1 MFKKLMIGVLATAML
16 ATGGTLAF
24 AGDGGNDGDDDDG
37 DVIRL
42 TSRTVSEG
50 EIDLGE
56 AGFGPGDRF
65 FFAEDL
71 LRGGERVGESGGEC
85 VIVRVEGQDATGN
98 CVATLSLPAGQITL
112 QGLITFTEGDPPF
125 TVAVTG
131 GTGRYRD
138 ADGEATIETVS
149 ETEDRF
155 TIRLD

>member
-1 MFKKLMIGVLATAML
+1 MFRKLMIGVLATAMV

-24 AGDGGNDGDDDDG
+24 AGNGDDGDDDNG

-42 TSRTVSEG
+42 TSRTVSDG
-50 EIDLGE
+50 DIDLGE
-56 AGFGPGDRF
+56 TGPSTGDRF

-71 LRGGERVGESGGEC
+71 FRGGEKVGDSGGEC
-85 VIVRVEGQDATGN
+85 VIVRVEGETGTGN
-98 CVATLSLPAGQITL
+98 CVATLRLPGGQITL
-112 QGLITFTEGDPPF
+112 QALITFAEGNPPF